1 MKDNQK
7 LIEAFTNSLPEYLQ
21 DIENVSG
28 KLFYSITW
36 NQIENHIT
44 KEKSLRILDIGCGFG
59 VTCIR
64 LSELGHQ
71 VTGIDITPDMIETA
85 KQKAEEK
92 GQNTTFLI
100 GGVNSLEDTLQGKTY
115 DFIICHNVLG
125 YIENPTVLL
134 EKLRS
139 LLTKDGYISII
150 NHNPASKVLKKALV
164 EEDLMQAKEAIGE
177 EQEYNSLI
185 GAVVNQ
191 YHTETFY
198 KWFDLLNFQ
207 LTMRYGIRCVF
218 DYLHEKSTLQHDH
231 HVDDLLEL
239 ELELG
244 KTKPFK
250 DVAFFSH
257 FVIQKNT
264 G

>member
-1 MKDNQK
+1 MEHNQK
-7 LIEAFTNSLPEYLQ
+7 LIEAFTNSLPEYLR
-21 DIENVSG
+21 DIETPSG
-28 KLFYSITW
+28 KLFYTITW
-36 NQIENHIT
+36 NQIEDHIN

-59 VTCIR
+59 LTCIW

-71 VTGIDITPDMIETA
+71 VTGIDITPEMIDTA

-92 GQNTTFLI
+92 KQNITFLKGDI
-100 GGVNSLEDTLQGKTY
+100 KSLEHTLQSETF

-125 YIENPTVLL
+125 YIENPTVVL
-134 EKLRS
+134 EKLRL

-164 EEDLMQAKEAIGE
+164 EEDLMQAKESIGE
-177 EQEYNSLI
+177 EQEYNPLI
-185 GAVVNQ
+185 GAVVHQ
-191 YHTETFY
+191 YRTETYY
-198 KWFDLLNFQ
+198 KWFNLLKFQ
-207 LTMRYGIRCVF
+207 LTKHYGIRCVF
-218 DYLHEKSTLQHDH
+218 DYLHKKSILQHDH

-244 KTKPFK
+244 KMKPFK
-250 DVAFFSH
+250 DIASFSH

-264 G
+264 